1 MRVTAEQSR
10 PYITSPMTDEQIS
23 VKVRGQ
29 RSGYLKGFG
38 IRMKSTSG
46 STQNRMCPNY
56 EVLQLRRQVAEFG
69 KRASF
74 LEGLVLQL
82 AECVGIDPSSL
93 VGGDGTSGGA
103 RDATSLGLYVT
114 TLFKMVF
121 ICMLN

>member
-1 MRVTAEQSR
+1 
-10 PYITSPMTDEQIS
+10 
-23 VKVRGQ
+23 
-29 RSGYLKGFG
+29 
-38 IRMKSTSG
+38 
-46 STQNRMCPNY
+46 MCPNY

-103 RDATSLGLYVT
+103 RDATSLVLQAILLPGSAVGSMMNCADSGALSFFLYCRL
-114 TLFKMVF
+114 LFSFFVMQGSQSRS
-121 ICMLN
+121 